1 MSGSFSVSRLLLA
14 ALSAASL
21 LFVGCKS
28 APKVEPKT
36 EEAAKAAPAEAAK
49 PAKKADVASPTS
61 GSIHVDQ
68 KITKLCGD
76 LPEAHFAF
84 DSAEV
89 GPTAG
94 ALLDPLARCF
104 VSGPGKGKGLR
115 FVGHADARG
124 ETEYNFALGM
134 KRASSVSKYL
144 HEKGVDKGKLEAT
157 SKGELEATG
166 EDEAGWARD
175 RKVEI
180 FLSE

>member
-1 MSGSFSVSRLLLA
+1 MSLSITGSRVLVAAVA
-14 ALSAASL
+14 ALSLALGA
-21 LFVGCKS
+21 CKS
-28 APKVEPKT
+28 TPKAEPKT
-36 EEAAKAAPAEAAK
+36 EAEAKAAPAEAAK

-61 GSIHVDQ
+61 GSIHVDD
-68 KITKLCGD
+68 KITKLCGN

-94 ALLDPLARCF
+94 SLLDPLAKCF
-104 VSGPGKGKGLR
+104 ISGPGKGKGLR
-115 FVGHADARG
+115 LVGHADARG

-134 KRASSVSKYL
+134 KRAASVAKYL
-144 HEKGVDKGKLEAT
+144 QDKGMEKPRLDAT

-166 EDEAGWARD
+166 TDEAGWARD

-180 FLSE
+180 YLSE

>member
-1 MSGSFSVSRLLLA
+1 MSGMFQASRFVLA
-14 ALSAASL
+14 ALSVTALGLVA
-21 LFVGCKS
+21 CKS
-28 APKVEPKT
+28 TPTVEPKT
-36 EEAAKAAPAEAAK
+36 EAAAKAAPVAA
-49 PAKKADVASPTS
+49 PQPVKKADVASPSS
-61 GSIHVDQ
+61 GSIHIDE

-115 FVGHADARG
+115 TVGHADARG

-134 KRASSVSKYL
+134 KRAASISAYL
-144 HEKGVDKGKLEAT
+144 QGKGMEKGRLEST

-166 EDEAGWARD
+166 EDESGWARD